1 MAACARKKRG
11 WLRWLLI
18 AALLLAA
25 AVIAMEQ
32 NLSQTLLDMAFA
44 RAYSM
49 AVETINRA
57 VKQVMEQGVTY
68 EELID
73 AQMDA
78 EGRVSMLRAN
88 TMRMNELASQTALLA
103 ERELGSAENQFV
115 EIPLGAALGIDV
127 CRAAYTRQV
136 HGREVRVVT
145 MADAV
150 APETHSDVD
159 CDAVVTA
166 ECGLPL
172 FCFTADCV
180 PVLLYDGVHGTAGA
194 VHCGWRSSVADIIG
208 AAVEA
213 MCSLGSRPEDISA
226 AMGAAIGTAN
236 FETDGDVPE
245 AMRAWLGH
253 DAEEFIFTG
262 RREGKYYV
270 DLRGALAHRL
280 CVLGL
285 RPENIAVSRE
295 CTVELHDKYW
305 SHRYTSKHGLQRGS
319 QCAVIE
325 I

>member
-1 MAACARKKRG
+1 MTDSFISHERDGVVWMTAPNIEARHAFSTRLGGVSTGALSSLNLGFGRG
-11 WLRWLLI
+11 DS
-18 AALLLAA
+18 A
-25 AVIAMEQ
+25 
-32 NLSQTLLDMAFA
+32 
-44 RAYSM
+44 
-49 AVETINRA
+49 ETVLENYRRLGRA
-57 VKQVMEQGVTY
+57 VGV
-68 EELID
+68 D
-73 AQMDA
+73 AF
-78 EGRVSMLRAN
+78 
-88 TMRMNELASQTALLA
+88 
-103 ERELGSAENQFV
+103 SAAFTQ
-115 EIPLGAALGIDV
+115 
-127 CRAAYTRQV
+127 QV
-136 HGREVRVVT
+136 HGTDVRVIT
-145 MADAV
+145 DADRC
-150 APETHSDVD
+150 APDFHAPCSSDGL
-159 CDAVVTA
+159 VTA
-166 ECGLPL
+166 AEGLPL

-180 PVLLYDGVHGTAGA
+180 PALLHDGVHGTAGA

-213 MCSLGSRPEDISA
+213 MCSLGSRPEDICA

-236 FETDGDVPE
+236 FETDSDVPE

-270 DLRGALAHRL
+270 DLRGALAYRL

-305 SHRYTSKHGLQRGS
+305 SHRYTSKHGMQRGS